1 MLGRYGL
8 QVVGLMAACSLVV
21 IPPVHASDTPFP
33 VEPIAVE
40 SDPIVTDDPTPAPVP
55 ESVPQ
60 LEPEPAPS
68 PTATVEPKPPLKL
81 PKMKQVHE
89 QMRKLKFP
97 VTSTDGRT
105 DINTVR
111 SVCTWRDLTSGTSS
125 RGGIK
130 DRERHA
136 IMATRQ
142 LPVRKG
148 LVTGLNI
155 NLTCQ
160 TVIWVTK
167 DSKSGD
173 RRIKAVYAASSGRS
187 GFGTP
192 TGTYRIYRETNRW
205 HESTTYPGAM
215 MYRPKYFRGG
225 VALHGSISDTYVRSY
240 PDSSGCIR
248 MLKKDVDALWRANVG
263 VGTPVRVYG
272 KWG

>member
-1 MLGRYGL
+1 MVGRYAAQIIGIIAVCGM
-8 QVVGLMAACSLVV
+8 VVMPAGPANAAES
-21 IPPVHASDTPFP
+21 PA
-33 VEPIAVE
+33 EPITVE
-40 SDPIVTDDPTPAPVP
+40 SAPAP
-55 ESVPQ
+55 EGTEEPQ
-60 LEPEPAPS
+60 PGPEPAATPEPTQS
-68 PTATVEPKPPLKL
+68 PTPTAKPKPPVKL
-81 PKMKQVHE
+81 PKMKQVSE
-89 QMRKLKFP
+89 QMRKLKLP
-97 VTSTDGRT
+97 ITSADGRT
-105 DINTVR
+105 DVNTVR
-111 SVCTWRDLTSGTSS
+111 SLCTWRDLTTGTSS
-125 RGGIK
+125 RAAVR
-130 DRERHA
+130 DRERQS

-160 TVIWVTK
+160 TVIWVTQDPK
-167 DSKSGD
+167 SKE
-173 RRIKAVYAASSGRS
+173 RRIKAVYPASTGRG

-240 PDSSGCIR
+240 PASSGCVR
-248 MLKKDVDALWRANVG
+248 MLKKDVDTLWRSGVS

-272 KWG
+272 RWT

>member
-1 MLGRYGL
+1 LGRYAGQIIGL
-8 QVVGLMAACSLVV
+8 VAVCGLVL
-21 IPPVHASDTPFP
+21 IPPVHASESFVPG
-33 VEPIAVE
+33 EPIAVE
-40 SDPIVTDDPTPAPVP
+40 NEPAATEDPIPAPDP
-55 ESVPQ
+55 ALVPQ
-60 LEPEPAPS
+60 PEPEPVPS
-68 PTATVEPKPPLKL
+68 PTTTPKPKPPVKL
-81 PKMKQVHE
+81 PKMKQVHD
-89 QMRKLKFP
+89 QMRRLKFP

-105 DINTVR
+105 DINTTR
-111 SVCTWRDLTSGTSS
+111 SVCTWRDLTSGTSH
-125 RGGIK
+125 RGAIK

-160 TVIWVTK
+160 TVIWVTQDAK
-167 DSKSGD
+167 NGP

-240 PDSSGCIR
+240 PASSGCVR

-272 KWG
+272 RWG